1 MKRLPIALSFVLFL
15 ALCASLTYWLMQW
28 TAPATRPLI
37 MPVTVERALPSISAA
52 ANLFGGHADADAA
65 ATVSVQLS
73 GIIMATRDVDSV
85 AIIGVP
91 GKPVRALRVKAEII
105 EGLTIKQI
113 KPRSVVLVER
123 GVEREVRLPDFAPS
137 PDKAVSVPPK

>member
-1 MKRLPIALSFVLFL
+1 
-15 ALCASLTYWLMQW
+15 
-28 TAPATRPLI
+28 
-37 MPVTVERALPSISAA
+37 
-52 ANLFGGHADADAA
+52 
-65 ATVSVQLS
+65 
-73 GIIMATRDVDSV
+73 MATRDVDSV

>member
-1 MKRLPIALSFVLFL
+1 MKRLPIALSFLLFL

-52 ANLFGGHADADAA
+52 ANLFGGHADAA

-113 KPRSVVLVER
+113 KPRSVVLVDR

-137 PDKAVSVPPK
+137 PDKAAVVSPK

>member
-52 ANLFGGHADADAA
+52 ANLFGGHADAA

-73 GIIMATRDVDSV
+73 GSIMATRDVDSV

-105 EGLTIKQI
+105 DGLTIKQI

-137 PDKAVSVPPK
+137 PDKAVSVSPK

>member
-1 MKRLPIALSFVLFL
+1 MKRLPIALSFLLFL

-52 ANLFGGHADADAA
+52 ANLFGGHADAV

-113 KPRSVVLVER
+113 KPRSVVLVDR

-137 PDKAVSVPPK
+137 PDKAVSVSPK

>member
-1 MKRLPIALSFVLFL
+1 
-15 ALCASLTYWLMQW
+15 
-28 TAPATRPLI
+28 

-52 ANLFGGHADADAA
+52 ANLFGGHADAAA
-65 ATVSVQLS
+65 IVSVQLS

-137 PDKAVSVPPK
+137 PDKAVSVSPK

>member
-52 ANLFGGHADADAA
+52 ANLFGGHADAV

-137 PDKAVSVPPK
+137 PDKAAVVSPK

>member
-15 ALCASLTYWLMQW
+15 ALCSSLTYWLMQW

-52 ANLFGGHADADAA
+52 ANLFGGHADAA

-137 PDKAVSVPPK
+137 PDKAVSVSPK